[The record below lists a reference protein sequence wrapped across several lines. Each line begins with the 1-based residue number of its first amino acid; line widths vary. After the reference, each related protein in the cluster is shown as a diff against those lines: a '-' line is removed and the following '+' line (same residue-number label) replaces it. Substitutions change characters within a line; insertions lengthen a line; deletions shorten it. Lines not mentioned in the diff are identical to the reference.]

1 MGLEGLL
8 GADILHRRL
17 LRTKSSVA
25 ETPDF
30 GFPYVA
36 HRAAC
41 QQCFLVYIH
50 FLQQC
55 RSILQDIVCHP
66 PDRSLASFAH
76 KKWRLVLP
84 GAPKYLVEVEVLE
97 RLDIDWIG

>member
-1 MGLEGLL
+1 MGLEGHL

-17 LRTKSSVA
+17 SRTKSSVA
-25 ETPDF
+25 ETPDL
-30 GFPYVA
+30 GLPDVA

-41 QQCFLVYIH
+41 QQCFLAYIL
-50 FLQQC
+50 FLQPC

-76 KKWRLVLP
+76 KNWRLVLP
-84 GAPKYLVEVEVLE
+84 GALKYFVEVVVLE
-97 RLDIDWIG
+97 RLDIDCIG